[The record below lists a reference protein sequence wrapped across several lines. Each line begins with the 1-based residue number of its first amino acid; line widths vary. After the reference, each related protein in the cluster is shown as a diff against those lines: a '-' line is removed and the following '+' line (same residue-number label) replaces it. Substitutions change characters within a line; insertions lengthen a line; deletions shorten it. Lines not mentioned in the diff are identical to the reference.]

1 MKQADKQTRKDKP
14 SSRRTSASETDTADE
29 DRAGGSGMIQSVV
42 MTGQIIEALA
52 AAGQPMRL
60 TALANQLG
68 EAKAKMHRHL
78 STLKHLGFVDQ
89 DTQTECYRLGPKLV
103 HIGQAAIDQFD
114 LRRLAEPYMV
124 RLRDLTRQTIVLS
137 MPASGDAIVNAV
149 VDSPNLVTISVR
161 LGYRLPAHASAQG
174 RVTLAFTPSATQ
186 QRILARKLQSFTPH
200 TITDVPA
207 LRQRLARIREQL
219 YDVSMDETLLGIS
232 AVAAPI
238 LNFDNELVGA
248 IAVVGT
254 TQYVHDPVEP
264 EQLQLLRACTKAM
277 SLKLN
282 SAGYEGLGIP
292 NMREFIFD

>member
-1 MKQADKQTRKDKP
+1 VKAETLDKVEDEER
-14 SSRRTSASETDTADE
+14 SGNSEL
-29 DRAGGSGMIQSVV
+29 IQSVV

-68 EAKAKMHRHL
+68 EPKAKMHRHL

-89 DTQTECYRLGPKLV
+89 DAKTETYRLGLKLV
-103 HIGQAAIDQFD
+103 HIGQAATDQFD

-124 RLRDLTRQTIVLS
+124 RLRDLTHQTVVLS
-137 MPASGDAIVNAV
+137 TPANGDAIINAV

-174 RVTLAFTPSATQ
+174 RLNLAFAPPAMQ
-186 QRILARKLQSFTPH
+186 QRILARKLQALTPR
-200 TITDVPA
+200 TLVDPA
-207 LRQRLARIREQL
+207 QLRERLAQIRQQL
-219 YDVSMDETLLGIS
+219 FDVSMDETLLGIS

-254 TQYVHDPVEP
+254 TQYVHEPVDP
-264 EQLQLLRACTKAM
+264 EQLKLLRASTKAI

-282 SAGYEGLGIP
+282 STAYEGLGIP
-292 NMREFIFD
+292 NLQEFIFD

>member
-1 MKQADKQTRKDKP
+1 MKQTDKPRKDKP
-14 SSRRTSASETDTADE
+14 SSRRTSASDIDTADE

-89 DTQTECYRLGPKLV
+89 DAQTECYRLGPKLV

-114 LRRLAEPYMV
+114 LRRLAEPYML
-124 RLRDLTRQTIVLS
+124 RLRDLTHQTIVLS
-137 MPASGDAIVNAV
+137 IPATGGDAIVNAV
-149 VDSPNLVTISVR
+149 SDSPNLVTISVR

-186 QRILARKLQSFTPH
+186 QRILARKLQSFTPR
-200 TITDVPA
+200 TITDVPS

-219 YDVSMDETLLGIS
+219 YDVAMDETMLGIS

-254 TQYVHDPVEP
+254 TQYVHDPVDP

-282 SAGYEGLGIP
+282 STGYEGLGIP